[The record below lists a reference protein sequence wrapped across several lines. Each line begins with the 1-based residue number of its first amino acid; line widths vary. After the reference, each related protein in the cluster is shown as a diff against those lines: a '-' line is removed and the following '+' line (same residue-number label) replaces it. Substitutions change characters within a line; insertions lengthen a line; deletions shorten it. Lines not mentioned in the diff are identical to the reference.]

1 MKRDNLSTTEKRR
14 FEKNNICP
22 ICGKQINDNDNLLF
36 TVKKKRRCKLYTFYH
51 ERCLKNGETKEE
63 WN

>member
-22 ICGKQINDNDNLLF
+22 ICGNIINDNDNLLF

-51 ERCLKNGETKEE
+51 ERCLNGKSKEKE
-63 WN
+63 